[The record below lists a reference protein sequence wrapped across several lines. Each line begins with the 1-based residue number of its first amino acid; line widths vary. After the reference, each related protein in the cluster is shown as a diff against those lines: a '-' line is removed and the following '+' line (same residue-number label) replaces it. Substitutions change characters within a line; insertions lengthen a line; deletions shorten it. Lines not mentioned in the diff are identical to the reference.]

1 MTHNPPE
8 PPLEGFP
15 IALQQSPGISNTSSE
30 LENLRVGEERFREFF
45 ATWPEYCY
53 MISPSGNILDINPG
67 ACKRLGYSKE
77 ELIGKHVST
86 IYAPESLAKM
96 GNLLEKWTRDGMLED
111 EEMVVV
117 TKNGEKRTVLL
128 NARSVKDANGK
139 LLHSTSIQ
147 TDITDRKRILEN
159 LLESQGRLEAI
170 IESAMDA
177 IVTIDEEQRIIV
189 FNAAAEKIFGCAA
202 SDTIGTTFERFIPER
217 VRIAHAG
224 HIRQFGDTGVI
235 SRGVGSLGELVG
247 LRADGSEFPFE
258 ASISCTTVAGK
269 KLYTVI
275 LRDITERRLMDS
287 ARRESEARFR
297 LVANAAPVLI
307 WMSGTDKLCDYFN
320 DPWLQFTGRSL
331 DRELGNGW
339 TEGVHPEDSQRCME
353 TYTAAF
359 DKREPFKMEYRLRRH
374 DGEYRWVYDVG
385 VPRFN
390 TDGAFVG
397 YIGSCTDTTEHKLA
411 EETLSSLSGRLIK
424 AQEEERT
431 WIARELHDDI
441 SQRIALVAI
450 DLDRQRKDLHASAA
464 KLRRDIGETAKQVS
478 ELVSGIH
485 ELSHRLHSSKLDSL
499 GLKAASAG
507 FCKELSKRHN
517 VEIDFHA
524 EGIPRQIP
532 QGIALCLFRV
542 LQEALQNATKH
553 SRAKH
558 FQVSLVG
565 AMNEIYLTVSD
576 PGLGFDPEEAVKGT
590 GLGLTSMKE
599 RLRLVNGELSLSTQL
614 HRGTTI
620 RVRVPFSSRSK
631 SASVVS

>member
-1 MTHNPPE
+1 
-8 PPLEGFP
+8 
-15 IALQQSPGISNTSSE
+15 
-30 LENLRVGEERFREFF
+30 
-45 ATWPEYCY
+45 
-53 MISPSGNILDINPG
+53 MISPTGKILDINPG
-67 ACKRLGYSKE
+67 ACKRLGYCKE
-77 ELIGKHVST
+77 ELIGKPVST

-96 GNLLEKWTRDGMLED
+96 GNLFEKWKRDGILED

-117 TKNGEKRTVLL
+117 TKKGEKRTVLL

-147 TDITDRKRILEN
+147 TDITDRKRTEEKLR
-159 LLESQGRLEAI
+159 ESQARLEAI
-170 IESAMDA
+170 IRSAMDA
-177 IVTIDEEQRIIV
+177 IVTINEEQRIIV

-202 SDTIGTTFERFIPER
+202 SDTIGTTIERFIPESL
-217 VRIAHAG
+217 RIAHAG
-224 HIRQFGDTGVI
+224 HIRKLGDTGVN
-235 SRGVGSLGELVG
+235 SRGLGELFG
-247 LRADGSEFPFE
+247 LRADGSKFPFE
-258 ASISCTTVAGK
+258 ASISCATVAGK

-275 LRDITERRLMDS
+275 LRDITERRLMDN
-287 ARRESEARFR
+287 ARSESEARFR

-307 WMSGTDKLCDYFN
+307 WMSGTDKLCNYFN
-320 DPWLQFTGRSL
+320 DPWLQFTGHSL
-331 DRELGNGW
+331 DQELGNGW
-339 TEGVHPEDSQRCME
+339 TEGVHPEDLQRCLE
-353 TYTAAF
+353 TYTTAF
-359 DKREPFKMEYRLRRH
+359 DKREPFKMEYRLRRY
-374 DGEYRWVYDVG
+374 DGEYRWVYDIG

-390 TDGAFVG
+390 ADGTFAG

-411 EETLSSLSGRLIK
+411 EETLSSISGGLIE
-424 AQEEERT
+424 AHEQERT

-441 SQRIALVAI
+441 SQRLALVAM
-450 DLDRQRKDLHASAA
+450 DLDRQKQDLHASAA

-499 GLKAASAG
+499 GLKAAAAG

-532 QGIALCLFRV
+532 QAIALCLFRV
-542 LQEALQNATKH
+542 LQEALQNATRH

-565 AMNEIYLTVSD
+565 SMNEIYLTVSD
-576 PGLGFDPEEAVKGT
+576 PGLGFDPEKAVKGA
-590 GLGLTSMKE
+590 GLGLASMKE
-599 RLRLVNGELSLSTQL
+599 RLRLVSGELSISTQL

-620 RVRVPFSSRSK
+620 RVRVPVGPRGK
-631 SASVVS
+631 SASVAS

>member
-15 IALQQSPGISNTSSE
+15 IALQQLPGISSTSSE
-30 LENLRVGEERFREFF
+30 LETLRVGEDRFRELF

-53 MISPSGNILDINPG
+53 MISPSDNILDINPG
-67 ACKRLGYSKE
+67 ACKRLGYSRE

-96 GNLLEKWTRDGMLED
+96 ENLLEKWKRDGMLED

-117 TKNGEKRTVLL
+117 TKKGEKRTVLL

-177 IVTIDEEQRIIV
+177 IVTFDEEQKIIV
-189 FNAAAEKIFGCAA
+189 FNAAAEKIFCCAA
-202 SDTIGTTFERFIPER
+202 SDTIGTTIERFIPESLP
-217 VRIAHAG
+217 IAHAG
-224 HIRQFGDTGVI
+224 QFGDTGLI
-235 SRGVGSLGELVG
+235 SRGLGSLGELFG
-247 LRADGSEFPFE
+247 LRADGSKFPFE
-258 ASISCTTVAGK
+258 ASISCTMVAGK

-275 LRDITERRLMDS
+275 LRDITERRLMDN

-297 LVANAAPVLI
+297 LVANVAPVLI

-320 DPWLQFTGRSL
+320 DPWLQFTGHSL
-331 DRELGNGW
+331 DQELGNGW
-339 TEGVHPEDSQRCME
+339 TEGVHPEDLQRCME
-353 TYTAAF
+353 TYTTAF
-359 DKREPFKMEYRLRRH
+359 DNREPFKMEYRLRRY

-390 TDGAFVG
+390 ADGAFVG

-441 SQRIALVAI
+441 SQRLALVAI

-478 ELVSGIH
+478 DLVSDIH
-485 ELSHRLHSSKLDSL
+485 KLSHRLHSSKLDSL
-499 GLKAASAG
+499 GLRAAAAG
-507 FCKELSKRHN
+507 LCKELSKRHN

-524 EGIPRQIP
+524 EGIPVQIP
-532 QGIALCLFRV
+532 QEIALCLFRV

-565 AMNEIYLTVSD
+565 SMNEIYLTVSD

-599 RLRLVNGELSLSTQL
+599 RLRLVSGELSLSTQL

-620 RVRVPFSSRSK
+620 RVRVPVGPRSK
-631 SASVVS
+631 SASVAS

>member
-8 PPLEGFP
+8 PPLEGFST
-15 IALQQSPGISNTSSE
+15 ALQQSPGISSSSSE
-30 LENLRVGEERFREFF
+30 LENLRLCEERFREFF

-67 ACKRLGYSKE
+67 ACKRLGYRKE
-77 ELIGKHVST
+77 ELIGKHVSN

-96 GNLLEKWTRDGMLED
+96 QNLLEKWKRDGMLEN

-189 FNAAAEKIFGCAA
+189 FNAAAEKLFGCAA

-217 VRIAHAG
+217 LRIAHARL
-224 HIRQFGDTGVI
+224 IRQFGDTGVI
-235 SRGVGSLGELVG
+235 SRGMGSLGELVG
-247 LRADGSEFPFE
+247 LRADGSEFSFE
-258 ASISCTTVAGK
+258 ASISCTTVASK
-269 KLYTVI
+269 KLCTLI
-275 LRDITERRLMDS
+275 LWDITERRLMDH

-320 DPWLQFTGRSL
+320 EPWLQFTGHSL
-331 DRELGNGW
+331 DKELGNGW
-339 TEGVHPEDSQRCME
+339 TEGVHPEDSERCLE
-353 TYTAAF
+353 TYTTAF
-359 DKREPFKMEYRLRRH
+359 DKREPFKMEYRLRRY

-385 VPRFN
+385 VPRLN
-390 TDGAFVG
+390 ADGAFVG

-441 SQRIALVAI
+441 SQRLALVAM

-464 KLRRDIGETAKQVS
+464 KLRRDIGEMAKQVS

-499 GLKAASAG
+499 GLKAAAAG

-517 VEIDFHA
+517 VGIDFHA
-524 EGIPRQIP
+524 EGIPRQNP
-532 QGIALCLFRV
+532 PRDR
-542 LQEALQNATKH
+542 T
-553 SRAKH
+553 
-558 FQVSLVG
+558 
-565 AMNEIYLTVSD
+565 
-576 PGLGFDPEEAVKGT
+576 
-590 GLGLTSMKE
+590 
-599 RLRLVNGELSLSTQL
+599 LSLSRFAGSPSEC
-614 HRGTTI
+614 HE
-620 RVRVPFSSRSK
+620 
-631 SASVVS
+631 A